1 MFFLNLRNA
10 SIALA
15 TAGALSGCGTTY
27 VNDSKLAKEKAP
39 VSSLEQKV
47 YFELNESLAGQP
59 PTCIHVLP
67 FEDPE
72 KLDPE
77 FLLRK
82 AFHAQLSITG
92 VRLIPLQAIEKRSAQ
107 YIAQKENCSYTL
119 QATVTDNKSSFYGV
133 FSEYRAGVR
142 AELVHLPS
150 GSVYWRGSHTLVKRD
165 GGLPIGII
173 SAISGAASAAR
184 NLDSDQATRVSREL
198 AHRLVRSIPNLNYSE
213 DEVKADPVT
222 AGLQPPKLE
231 SGALPKTA
239 QSPTHTP
246 YPEVPSDVIARI
258 DEQQKQG
265 PITSEA
271 FITRAKS
278 YQALGQ
284 HEKATSDLISAI
296 AMGDNT
302 DKTYI
307 NLGRSYAALGRFDF
321 AAVAFDVAVEK
332 NQLNLEALT
341 LGGIAHSANGDDE
354 LAYALLRQALVQ
366 SLAADDKRSAKRA
379 LSALRS
385 TGLFEKL
392 SEADQSFLQSEL

>member
-1 MFFLNLRNA
+1 MFPLTLRNA
-10 SIALA
+10 LTALA
-15 TAGALSGCGTTY
+15 AAGALSGCSTTY
-27 VNDSKLAKEKAP
+27 VNDSRLAREKAP
-39 VSSLEQKV
+39 ADSLEQKV
-47 YFELNESLAGQP
+47 YFEVNESLAGQP

-67 FEDPE
+67 FEDAE

-92 VRLIPLQAIEKRSAQ
+92 VRLIPLQAIEKKSAQ
-107 YIAQKENCSYTL
+107 DIAEKENCSYAL
-119 QATVTDNKSSFYGV
+119 QGTVTDNKSSFYGV

-150 GSVYWRGSHTLVKRD
+150 GGVYWRGSHTLVKRD

-184 NLDSDQATRVSREL
+184 NLDADQATRVSREL
-198 AHRLVRSIPNLNYSE
+198 AHRLVRSIPNLSYSE
-213 DEVKADPVT
+213 DEVKAEPVI
-222 AGLQPPKLE
+222 AGLEPPKSE
-231 SGALPKTA
+231 GGALPKA
-239 QSPTHTP
+239 SQSPTHAP
-246 YPEVPSDVIARI
+246 SPDVPSDVITRI

-265 PITSEA
+265 LMTSEA
-271 FITRAKS
+271 FIARGKS

-284 HEKATSDLISAI
+284 HEKATSDFISAI

-321 AAVAFDVAVEK
+321 AAVAFDVAVKK
-332 NQLNLEALT
+332 NELNLEALT
-341 LGGIAHSANGDDE
+341 LGGIAHSANGDDD
-354 LAYALLRQALVQ
+354 LAYTHLRQALVQ
-366 SLAADDKRSAKRA
+366 SLAGADKQSAKRA
-379 LSALRS
+379 VSALRS
-385 TGLFEKL
+385 TGLFDRL